1 MSTSSPPDTTEFE
14 RMLRC
19 ESYHAG
25 DPYIRK
31 VADEQA
37 VRLDEINAE
46 ADVARRSALLK
57 DFFKVEGDEA
67 EKNKARVVIVPPFF
81 CEYVS
86 ALCELYDGTDEVVT
100 LQGFNITVGGDLFIH
115 KGCTILDVGPVRIG
129 ARTLIGPNVQIYTPT
144 HPLSPEERNGLDGPE
159 ASKPITIGKDCWIG
173 GGTIILPG
181 AGSVVT
187 KDVES
192 RTVVAGNPARF
203 IKSI

>member
-1 MSTSSPPDTTEFE
+1 
-14 RMLRC
+14 MLRS

-67 EKNKARVVIVPPFF
+67 EKKAARVVIVPPFF

-86 ALCELYDGTDEVVT
+86 VRVVRW
-100 LQGFNITVGGDLFIH
+100 H
-115 KGCTILDVGPVRIG
+115 
-129 ARTLIGPNVQIYTPT
+129 
-144 HPLSPEERNGLDGPE
+144 
-159 ASKPITIGKDCWIG
+159 
-173 GGTIILPG
+173 
-181 AGSVVT
+181 
-187 KDVES
+187 
-192 RTVVAGNPARF
+192 
-203 IKSI
+203 